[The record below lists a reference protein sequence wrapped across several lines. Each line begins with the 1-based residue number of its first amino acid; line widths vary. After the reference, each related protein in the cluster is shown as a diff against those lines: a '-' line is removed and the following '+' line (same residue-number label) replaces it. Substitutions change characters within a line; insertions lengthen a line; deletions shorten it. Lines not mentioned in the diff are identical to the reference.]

1 MGRPRQGRATAAKGG
16 WGGLNAAPPADPSG
30 GPAPPGPTPPRCWGC
45 CHLVQRGAPHAA
57 RPWPGRRR
65 QLPPPMA
72 GGEALSRPSCC
83 HCSRRRRIRCSPA
96 ATLCHWLTTH
106 PRSAQA
112 RACAGGSG
120 RGGHRL
126 GRRCE
131 GESRLAWA
139 PVMLAVLAW
148 AAQQSRLSSC
158 RRQCCDVVPG
168 RRGRWRWLRRRHRVL
183 ARGRRG
189 ATRGALEGRPGPGP
203 RRANAPRICARAAA
217 LVRGRPA
224 RARRRR
230 GAGHRLW

>member
-1 MGRPRQGRATAAKGG
+1 MGGAERGAARGPERMPCSSRPYSSPRLGLLSFGAARGAARCAA
-16 WGGLNAAPPADPSG
+16 LARAPP
-30 GPAPPGPTPPRCWGC
+30 
-45 CHLVQRGAPHAA
+45 
-57 RPWPGRRR
+57 
-65 QLPPPMA
+65 
-72 GGEALSRPSCC
+72 
-83 HCSRRRRIRCSPA
+83 PA
-96 ATLCHWLTTH
+96 AAADGWWGSTQPSLVLPLLSQTAHSLLASSH
-106 PRSAQA
+106 AVSLVNNSPSVSAGASVCGRERA
-112 RACAGGSG
+112 R
-120 RGGHRL
+120 GHRL

-158 RRQCCDVVPG
+158 QRQCCDVVPG